1 MRSKCNFNILGHK
14 IMKKII
20 FSFALLSFMF
30 LGVSFAFAQE
40 QPATTATPTTP
51 VITEKPMPK
60 PFDPVCIQNAIET
73 RDTAIIAAFDKFS
86 SAIKS
91 ALGIRKDALKAA
103 WAKPIAKERRAAVK
117 AAWDAYKKSTREA
130 AALAK
135 KERKAAWD
143 QFRKD
148 RIACK
153 DKEVNATSGG
163 EHIGFDGF

>member
-14 IMKKII
+14 IMKKIL
-20 FSFALLSFMF
+20 FSFILASFVF
-30 LGVSFAFAQE
+30 SGVSIAFAQE
-40 QPATTATPTTP
+40 QPTTTTPTTP
-51 VITEKPMPK
+51 VITAKPTPK
-60 PFDPVCIQNAIET
+60 PFDPVCIQNAIEK
-73 RDTAIIAAFDKFS
+73 RDTAVIAAFDKFS
-86 SAIKS
+86 STIKS
-91 ALGIRKDALKAA
+91 ALGVRKDALKAA
-103 WAKPIAKERRAAVK
+103 WAKPTAKERRAAVL
-117 AAWDAYKKSTREA
+117 AAWNAYKKLTREA
-130 AALAK
+130 VALAK